1 MHIPGN
7 LIITAAD
14 LAEYQ
19 DVTSVGGDLV
29 ILAPDASLPALAT
42 VGGNIWIY
50 AAGAMLP
57 ALESVGLSLEI
68 RAAGVSLPALTSVH
82 GERIADLETARARL
96 AEVAKHALAEPD
108 ALDMSVWH
116 TCSTTHC
123 IAGWAIHLAGEYGR
137 DLEERFGSRIAG
149 NILLGIEGSQLFFL
163 STEEAASRLREY
175 L

>member
-1 MHIPGN
+1 MHILGN
-7 LIITAAD
+7 IFLTAD
-14 LAEYQ
+14 NLAEYQ
-19 DVTSVGGDLV
+19 DVTSVEGDLVIHVPDASLLAITSIGGDLM
-29 ILAPDASLPALAT
+29 ILAPDASLLAIT
-42 VGGNIWIY
+42 SIGQGIGIH
-50 AAGAMLP
+50 ADGA
-57 ALESVGLSLEI
+57 
-68 RAAGVSLPALTSVH
+68 SLPALTSVS

-108 ALDMSVWH
+108 ALDMSIWH

-123 IAGWAIHLAGEYGR
+123 VAGWAIHLAGEYGR

-163 STEEAASRLREY
+163 STEEATARLREY